1 MELEEKKSAAPEASL
16 PMPELPADIP
26 AEVRRKL
33 AEDLSEEATED
44 LKQDVRD
51 AEEEEARDEEVKA
64 NPEMLTKSRLLKMLV
79 KKQYV
84 KLREVTEEEQPA
96 DLAELLEE
104 LDENN
109 RLVVF
114 RLLKKKWRPRPLP
127 ICPMRPAMTSSM
139 RSRMWSWSALSRR

>member
-64 NPEMLTKSRLLKMLV
+64 RTAAPEP
-79 KKQYV
+79 
-84 KLREVTEEEQPA
+84 PA
-96 DLAELLEE
+96 
-104 LDENN
+104 ENAGEKAVCQAA
-109 RLVVF
+109 RGH
-114 RLLKKKWRPRPLP
+114 
-127 ICPMRPAMTSSM
+127 
-139 RSRMWSWSALSRR
+139 RRRAAR